1 MNFSAIRKYDISN
14 GDGIR
19 TSLFVSGCRNNCPGC
34 FNKEAQDF
42 CYGQEYTSE
51 IEQEI
56 LADLADPH
64 VSGLSILGGEPFE
77 PENQPAVLDLILK
90 ARAQCPQKSI
100 YVWTGYVLE
109 KDLVAGKR
117 KHIDGMTNKILAN
130 IDVLV
135 DGPFI
140 LEKKNLMLKMRGSS
154 NQRILKK
161 GIDFN

>member
-1 MNFSAIRKYDISN
+1 MHYSAIRKYDIAN
-14 GDGIR
+14 GDGVR

-34 FNKEAQDF
+34 FNKDAQDF
-42 CYGQEYTSE
+42 CYGKEYTPE

-56 LADLADPH
+56 LTALADPH

-77 PENQPAVLDLILK
+77 PENQSAVLKLILK
-90 ARAQCPQKSI
+90 TRVQYPQKSI

-109 KDLVAGKR
+109 KDLINGKR
-117 KHIDGMTNKILAN
+117 KNIVGITDKILAN
-130 IDVLV
+130 IDLLI

-154 NQRILKK
+154 NQRILYK
-161 GIDFN
+161 GKDF